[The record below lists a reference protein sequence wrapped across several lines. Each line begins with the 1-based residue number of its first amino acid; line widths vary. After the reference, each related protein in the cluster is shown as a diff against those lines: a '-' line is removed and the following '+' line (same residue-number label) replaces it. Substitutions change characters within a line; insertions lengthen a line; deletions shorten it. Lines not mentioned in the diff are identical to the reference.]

1 MTKAELAGRSVII
14 SFDANS
20 KMGPKYI
27 PGDPHSI
34 SENGKVIEGILER
47 HALSVGNGLAGKS
60 RGTITRARNT
70 VDGEEKS
77 VIDLILLSSDLVDN
91 LEEILIDEEK
101 KFGLESIIK
110 SRNRTEVKKSDH
122 NSIITKFNF
131 KWNKEIKKNRVEH
144 FNLKSKEGLVKFK
157 ELTSQDIFTSI
168 VNKEQDANTLT
179 NKFLKRLNGVICESF
194 KKIRIRNKIKM
205 MK

>member
-1 MTKAELAGRSVII
+1 MK
-14 SFDANS
+14 
-20 KMGPKYI
+20 K
-27 PGDPHSI
+27 
-34 SENGKVIEGILER
+34 
-47 HALSVGNGLAGKS
+47 
-60 RGTITRARNT
+60 
-70 VDGEEKS
+70 
-77 VIDLILLSSDLVDN
+77 
-91 LEEILIDEEK
+91 ILIDEEK
-101 KFGLESIIK
+101 KFSLESIIK

-194 KKIRIRNKIKM
+194 KKIRIRNNNKDDEIM
-205 MK
+205 MLFEKRRV

>member
-1 MTKAELAGRSVII
+1 MIGAHNSLEPILIQEYSEEFELIIVEIKVEGKPICVILGYGPQECWNLDKRMPFFTALEEEVTKAELAGRSVII

-20 KMGPKYI
+20 KMGHKYI

-77 VIDLILLSSDLVDN
+77 VIDLVLLSSDLVDN
-91 LEEILIDEEK
+91 LEK
-101 KFGLESIIK
+101 
-110 SRNRTEVKKSDH
+110 
-122 NSIITKFNF
+122 NSY
-131 KWNKEIKKNRVEH
+131 
-144 FNLKSKEGLVKFK
+144 
-157 ELTSQDIFTSI
+157 
-168 VNKEQDANTLT
+168 
-179 NKFLKRLNGVICESF
+179 
-194 KKIRIRNKIKM
+194 
-205 MK
+205 